1 MIVAL
6 RPSPIVYAHVNG
18 FTVLG
23 AELPASSTPGRGRDP
38 DPQTP
43 TRSSCLD
50 WAQGVTN
57 LATSV
62 HHYAYMVGEYV
73 GGARLLSA
81 PLNFAPA
88 QQVCRSSSERRNLL
102 QTGATFVW
110 CSLAALAGAR
120 RQRTR
125 QREHWRRLPPTLA
138 PCAI

>member
-1 MIVAL
+1 MIVAV

-23 AELPASSTPGRGRDP
+23 AELPGRDSGLL
-38 DPQTP
+38 TP

-50 WAQGVTN
+50 WAQGVTD

-81 PLNFAPA
+81 PLDFAP
-88 QQVCRSSSERRNLL
+88 
-102 QTGATFVW
+102 
-110 CSLAALAGAR
+110 
-120 RQRTR
+120 
-125 QREHWRRLPPTLA
+125 
-138 PCAI
+138 

>member
-81 PLNFAPA
+81 PLNFAP
-88 QQVCRSSSERRNLL
+88 
-102 QTGATFVW
+102 GAASVPLF
-110 CSLAALAGAR
+110 
-120 RQRTR
+120 
-125 QREHWRRLPPTLA
+125 LPPVA
-138 PCAI
+138 G